1 MRTVKLILFLTVFY
15 HCQVIAQTIH
25 DSLPRKRL
33 SYLTDNK
40 MITGLDSLVDR
51 TVVDF
56 MQSPQNCGLSIGI
69 IKDSVSY
76 FYNYGETKR
85 DNKVLPEKN
94 SIYEIG
100 SISKTFCGIVL
111 AYAVLEGKIKLEDDI
126 RKYLP
131 EQYSNLEMNK
141 LFIQIKHLA
150 NHTSGLPRLPDNL
163 KDQQDFNLLNPYKN
177 YTKNMAFEFLKTVRL
192 DHEPGDVCE
201 YSNFGMALLGMIL
214 EKVYNLPFEEIIKK
228 KICLPNK
235 MNSTLVN
242 VSQEQLM
249 FLTDGYNSAGVLTP
263 HWDLGVFV
271 SAGGIK
277 SSTNDMLN
285 YLRLN
290 MNEED
295 AALKLAHRSTFNNG
309 NNVALAWHIIK
320 TKYGNELIW
329 HNGGTFGYSSF
340 CGFIKEKKCAV
351 VVLSNSSNNIDH
363 IGISIFKHLQK

>member
-1 MRTVKLILFLTVFY
+1 MRILKVILFLFVCY
-15 HCQVIAQTIH
+15 YSNGIAQTIH
-25 DSLPRKRL
+25 DSLPGKRL

-40 MITGLDSLVDR
+40 MITGLDSLVER

-69 IKDSVSY
+69 IKDSATY

-85 DNKVLPEKN
+85 NNKNLPDKN

-100 SISKTFCGIVL
+100 SISKTFCGIIL
-111 AYAVLEGKIKLEDDI
+111 AYAVGEGKIKLEDDI

-131 EQYSNLEMNK
+131 EHYSNLEMNK
-141 LFIQIKHLA
+141 QFIQIKHLA

-163 KDQQDFNLLNPYKN
+163 KDQPDFNLLNPYKN
-177 YTKNMAFEFLKTVRL
+177 YSKKMVFEFLKTVKL

-201 YSNFGMALLGMIL
+201 YSNFGMGLLGMIL
-214 EKVYNLPFEEIIKK
+214 ENVYNLPFEEIIKK

-235 MNSTLVN
+235 MNSTLIN
-242 VSQEQLM
+242 VSQEQLT
-249 FLTDGYNSAGVLTP
+249 FLTDGYNSAGVLTQ

-277 SSTNDMLN
+277 SSTDDMLS
-285 YLRLN
+285 YLRFN

-295 AALKLAHRSTFNNG
+295 AALKLAHRSTYNNG
-309 NNVALAWHIIK
+309 SNVALAWHIIK
-320 TKYGNELIW
+320 TKLGNELVW
-329 HNGGTFGYSSF
+329 HNGATFGYSSF

-351 VVLSNSSNNIDH
+351 VVLSNSSTNVDQ
-363 IGISIFKHLQK
+363 IGISIFKILQK

>member
-1 MRTVKLILFLTVFY
+1 MRTIKVILFFIVCY
-15 HCQVIAQTIH
+15 HCQAIAQTIH

-33 SYLTDNK
+33 TYLTDNK
-40 MITGLDSLVDR
+40 MTTTLDSVVDR
-51 TVVDF
+51 SVVDF

-69 IKDSVSY
+69 IKDSVTY

-85 DNKVLPEKN
+85 NNKDLPDKN

-100 SISKTFCGIVL
+100 SISKTFCGIIL
-111 AYAVLEGKIKLEDDI
+111 AYAVGEGKIKLEDDI

-131 EQYSNLEMNK
+131 ERYSNLEINK
-141 LFIQIKHLA
+141 QFIQIKHLA

-163 KDQQDFNLLNPYKN
+163 KDQQDFNLLDPYKN

-228 KICLPNK
+228 NICLPNN
-235 MNSTLVN
+235 MNSTVITLN
-242 VSQEQLM
+242 QEQLKL
-249 FLTDGYNSAGVLTP
+249 FTDGHNTAGEFTP
-263 HWDLGVFV
+263 HWDLGALVT
-271 SAGGIK
+271 AGGIR
-277 SSTNDMLN
+277 STSGDMIN
-285 YLRLN
+285 YLRYNLN
-290 MNEED
+290 EAD

-340 CGFIKEKKCAV
+340 CGFIKEKKCAI
-351 VVLSNSSNNIDH
+351 VVLSNSGNNVDH
-363 IGISIFKHLQK
+363 IGISILKLLQK